1 MAAEIKN
8 VKAEKTTVT
17 AGETIRIS
25 YEVWYDVDYPYD
37 YPYDYPISSERK

>member
-37 YPYDYPISSERK
+37 YPYGYPISSERK

>member
-1 MAAEIKN
+1 MAEIKE

-17 AGETIRIS
+17 TGENIRIS

-37 YPYDYPISSERK
+37 YPHDYPKSSERK

>member
-1 MAAEIKN
+1 MAEIKN

-17 AGETIRIS
+17 AGEHIRIS

-37 YPYDYPISSERK
+37 YQYGYPISSERK

>member
-37 YPYDYPISSERK
+37 YPYDYPIPSERK